1 MSENLVLLFF
11 NLFILGMLFLD
22 LGVIQRRAHFPAMK
36 EAILW
41 TVTWCLIAL
50 AFSGFIAQLYGGEK
64 ALQFLTGFVVEEA
77 LSVDNVFVFII
88 IFTYFVVP
96 KNVQHR
102 VLFWGVLSA
111 IVFRAIFI
119 VVGSALVAQFH
130 WILYLLG
137 AFLIFT
143 AVKLALQHEME
154 VRVDRNPAIRFAR
167 KYFPVTDVY
176 EGGKF
181 FSRKHGKFA
190 VTPLFLVLIMI
201 ETTDIAFATDSIPAI
216 FAISRDPFIIYT
228 SNILAV
234 MGLRSLYFVVAGFMQ
249 QFRFLKYGLSGVLG
263 FIGLKM
269 LAESWVNV
277 PIATSLTV
285 IFTMLAISIGLSAVI
300 KPPKPGHPADGG
312 PRSGA

>member
-1 MSENLVLLFF
+1 MSENLVLVLF
-11 NLFILGMLFLD
+11 NVFILGMLFLD
-22 LGVIQRRAHFPAMK
+22 LGIVQRRAHFPSMK

-41 TVTWCLIAL
+41 TVTWCVIAL
-50 AFSGFIAQLYGGEK
+50 AFSAFIAQQYGGEK

-77 LSVDNVFVFII
+77 LSVDNVFVFIV
-88 IFTYFVVP
+88 IFTYFAVP
-96 KNVQHR
+96 KAVQHR

-137 AFLIFT
+137 AFLVFT
-143 AVKLALQHEME
+143 AVKLAVHDDLE
-154 VRVDRNPAIRFAR
+154 VHPERNPAIRFAR
-167 KYFPVTDVY
+167 KYFPVTRDY

-181 FSRKHGKFA
+181 FSTLNGKFA
-190 VTPLFLVLIMI
+190 VTPLFLVLVMI

-234 MGLRSLYFVVAGFMQ
+234 MGLRSLYFVVAGFLR
-249 QFRFLKYGLSGVLG
+249 QFRFLKYGLSAVLG
-263 FIGLKM
+263 FIGFKM
-269 LAESWVNV
+269 LAEPWVHV
-277 PIATSLTV
+277 EIMTSLTV
-285 IFTMLAISIGLSAVI
+285 IFTVLAVSIGLSALI
-300 KPPKPGHPADGG
+300 KPPRAGQ
-312 PRSGA
+312 